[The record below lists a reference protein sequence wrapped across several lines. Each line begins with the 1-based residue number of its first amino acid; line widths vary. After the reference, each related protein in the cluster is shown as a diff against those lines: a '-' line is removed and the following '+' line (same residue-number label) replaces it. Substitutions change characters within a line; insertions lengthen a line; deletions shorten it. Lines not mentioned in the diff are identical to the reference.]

1 MVDLV
6 RARDNS
12 PENFGWEK
20 IELKPNAGSVLLPL
34 SWGLLPLALTLIV
47 YFTKTG
53 MELIN
58 FLGAGSVLLML
69 VGGIGAVSTRQGIF
83 NSLKVGLGFFFSCLS
98 LFSWLM
104 VANNNF
110 AVEWGIA
117 SSFLAFIM
125 TFRTL
130 DFIFKDANLI
140 YQTNWSAK
148 SRLPTDS
155 MAGWDVR
162 SRRFTQNTMALKRF
176 DKDSFAHIY
185 GTRTLQGL
193 AIRLD
198 VFGVPM
204 GERFDFR
211 LLGLDLTEF
220 IVEDE

>member
-1 MVDLV
+1 MVDVV

-125 TFRTL
+125 IFRTL

-155 MAGWDVR
+155 MAGWDIR
-162 SRRFTQNTMALKRF
+162 SRRFAQNTMALKRF

-198 VFGVPM
+198 VFGVRM

-211 LLGLDLTEF
+211 ILGLDLTEF

>member
-1 MVDLV
+1 MVDVV

-176 DKDSFAHIY
+176 DKDSFAHLY

>member
-1 MVDLV
+1 MVDVV

-34 SWGLLPLALTLIV
+34 SWGLLPLSLTLIV

-53 MELIN
+53 MELID

-117 SSFLAFIM
+117 SSFLAFVMI
-125 TFRTL
+125 FRTL

-155 MAGWDVR
+155 MTGWDIR

-198 VFGVPM
+198 VFGVRM

>member
-1 MVDLV
+1 MV
-6 RARDNS
+6 RARDTS
-12 PENFGWEK
+12 PERFGWEK
-20 IELKPNAGSVLLPL
+20 IDLKPNAGSVLLPL

-47 YFTKTG
+47 YFTDTG

-58 FLGAGSVLLML
+58 FLGGGSVILML

-83 NSLKVGLGFFFSCLS
+83 NSLIVGLGFFFSCLS

-125 TFRTL
+125 IFRTL

-155 MAGWDVR
+155 MTGWDIR

-198 VFGVPM
+198 VFGVRM

>member
-1 MVDLV
+1 MV

-20 IELKPNAGSVLLPL
+20 IDLKPNAGSVLLPL

-125 TFRTL
+125 IFRTL

-155 MAGWDVR
+155 MAGWDIR
-162 SRRFTQNTMALKRF
+162 SRRFAQNTMALKRF

-198 VFGVPM
+198 VFGVRI

>member
-1 MVDLV
+1 MV
-6 RARDNS
+6 RARDAS
-12 PENFGWEK
+12 PEYFGWEK
-20 IELKPNAGSVLLPL
+20 VELKPNPGSVLLPL
-34 SWGLLPLALTLIV
+34 SWGLLPLVLTLIV

-53 MELIN
+53 LELIN
-58 FLGAGSVLLML
+58 FIGAGSVILML

-98 LFSWLM
+98 LFAWLM

-110 AVEWGIA
+110 EVEWGIA
-117 SSFLAFIM
+117 SSFLAFVMI
-125 TFRTL
+125 FRTL

-140 YQTNWSAK
+140 YQTNWSTK
-148 SRLPTDS
+148 SRLPIDS
-155 MAGWDVR
+155 MTGWDIR

-185 GTRTLQGL
+185 GTRTKQGL

-198 VFGVPM
+198 VFGVQM

-211 LLGLDLTEF
+211 LLGLDLAEF
-220 IVEDE
+220 IIEEE

>member
-1 MVDLV
+1 MVDVV

-53 MELIN
+53 MGLIN

-117 SSFLAFIM
+117 SSFLAFVMI
-125 TFRTL
+125 FRTL

-155 MAGWDVR
+155 MTGWDIR

-198 VFGVPM
+198 VFGVRM

>member
-1 MVDLV
+1 
-6 RARDNS
+6 
-12 PENFGWEK
+12 
-20 IELKPNAGSVLLPL
+20 
-34 SWGLLPLALTLIV
+34 
-47 YFTKTG
+47 
-53 MELIN
+53 
-58 FLGAGSVLLML
+58 ML

-83 NSLKVGLGFFFSCLS
+83 NSLKVGLGFFFSCLA

-117 SSFLAFIM
+117 SSFLAFVMI
-125 TFRTL
+125 FRTL

-155 MAGWDVR
+155 MTGWDIR

-176 DKDSFAHIY
+176 DKDSFAQIY
-185 GTRTLQGL
+185 GIRTQQGL

-198 VFGVPM
+198 VFGVRM

-220 IVEDE
+220 IVEDEQSS

>member
-1 MVDLV
+1 MVQVV
-6 RARDNS
+6 RARDSS
-12 PENFGWEK
+12 PELFGWEK

-47 YFTKTG
+47 YFTDTG

-58 FLGAGSVLLML
+58 FLGGGSVILML

-117 SSFLAFIM
+117 SSFLAFVMI
-125 TFRTL
+125 FRTL

-155 MAGWDVR
+155 MTGWDIR

-185 GTRTLQGL
+185 GIRTQQGL

-198 VFGVPM
+198 VFGVRM

>member
-1 MVDLV
+1 VVDVV

-53 MELIN
+53 MGLIN

-117 SSFLAFIM
+117 SSFLAFVMI
-125 TFRTL
+125 FRTL

-155 MAGWDVR
+155 MAGWDIR
-162 SRRFTQNTMALKRF
+162 SRRFAQNTMALKRF

-198 VFGVPM
+198 VFGVRM

>member
-1 MVDLV
+1 MVDVV

-125 TFRTL
+125 IFRTL

-155 MAGWDVR
+155 MDGWDIR
-162 SRRFTQNTMALKRF
+162 SRRFAQNTMALKRF

-198 VFGVPM
+198 VFGVRM

>member
-1 MVDLV
+1 MVQVV
-6 RARDNS
+6 RARDTS
-12 PENFGWEK
+12 PEHFGWGK
-20 IELKPNAGSVLLPL
+20 IELKPNPGSVLLPL

-47 YFTKTG
+47 YFTDTG

-58 FLGAGSVLLML
+58 FLGGGSVILML

-110 AVEWGIA
+110 EVEWGIA
-117 SSFLAFIM
+117 SSFLAFVMI
-125 TFRTL
+125 FRTL

-155 MAGWDVR
+155 MTGWDIR

-185 GTRTLQGL
+185 GIRTQQGL

-198 VFGVPM
+198 VFGVRM

>member
-1 MVDLV
+1 MVDVV

-53 MELIN
+53 MGLIN

-125 TFRTL
+125 IFRTL

-155 MAGWDVR
+155 MDGWDVR
-162 SRRFTQNTMALKRF
+162 SRRFAQNTMALKRF

-198 VFGVPM
+198 VFGVRM

>member
-1 MVDLV
+1 MV

-117 SSFLAFIM
+117 SSFLAFVMI
-125 TFRTL
+125 FRTL

-155 MAGWDVR
+155 MDGWDIR
-162 SRRFTQNTMALKRF
+162 SRRFAQNTMALKRF

-198 VFGVPM
+198 VFGVRM

-211 LLGLDLTEF
+211 ILGLDLTEF

>member
-1 MVDLV
+1 MV
-6 RARDNS
+6 RARDAS
-12 PENFGWEK
+12 PEYFGWERT
-20 IELKPNAGSVLLPL
+20 ELKPNAGSVLLPL
-34 SWGLLPLALTLIV
+34 SWGLLPLVLTLIV

-53 MELIN
+53 LELIN
-58 FLGAGSVLLML
+58 FIGAGSVILML

-98 LFSWLM
+98 LFAWLM

-110 AVEWGIA
+110 EVEWGIA
-117 SSFLAFIM
+117 SSFLAFVMI
-125 TFRTL
+125 FRTL

-140 YQTNWSAK
+140 YQTNWSTK
-148 SRLPTDS
+148 SRLPIDS
-155 MAGWDVR
+155 MTGWDIR

-185 GTRTLQGL
+185 GTRTKQGL

-198 VFGVPM
+198 VFGVQM

-211 LLGLDLTEF
+211 LLGLDLAEF
-220 IVEDE
+220 IIEEE